1 MLRMYKRAALSL
13 LLALMMIVALGATAW
28 AQDKWPS
35 GPIKLI
41 VPYKA
46 GGSVDRTARNLA
58 PFLTDELGVPVVVE
72 NLTGGGGQV
81 AALNAL
87 SQPADGNTMII
98 HAQPYFS
105 ASIILQG
112 AGFTLSDFDIVN
124 VQNVGNISVT
134 VKADSP
140 YKMFEDLDKAIKA
153 NPGKLSVGFP
163 RAGSAHLLMLLVA
176 DKLGW
181 DVRMVPYESGAPVRT
196 AILGGQLTFS
206 ANGAVS
212 DAAMKPEVRSLALST
227 STKISA
233 FPDSPPLNDVL
244 KAYGVKVPELGD
256 VRFLAVK
263 KGIREEHPGRFEK
276 IVAACEAAMKN
287 EKFRTILAKQ
297 GSAEETAFRGPDKSL
312 EIVKGLDDVMRTY
325 KSAFQK

>member
-1 MLRMYKRAALSL
+1 MLNRIKRAATPL
-13 LLALMMIVALGATAW
+13 LLALALGLVSWGGAE
-28 AQDKWPS
+28 AQSNWPE
-35 GPIKLI
+35 GPIKII

-58 PFLTDELGVPVVVE
+58 PFLSDELGVPVVVE

-81 AALNAL
+81 AALNLLA
-87 SQPADGNTMII
+87 QPADGNTIMM

-105 ASIILQG
+105 AAIILQG
-112 AGFTLSDFDIVN
+112 ASFSLEDFHVLN
-124 VQNVGNISVT
+124 VQNVGNISIT
-134 VKADSP
+134 VKSDSL
-140 YKMFEDLDKAIKA
+140 YTSFDDLHKAIKA

-163 RAGSAHLLMLLVA
+163 RGGSAHLLVLLLA
-176 DKLGW
+176 DRLGW

-212 DAAMKPEVRSLALST
+212 DAAMKPEIRSLALST
-227 STKISA
+227 STPISM
-233 FPDSPPLNDVL
+233 FSDSPPLNEVL
-244 KAYGVKVPELGD
+244 KSYDVEVPELGD

-263 KGIREEHPGRFEK
+263 MEVRAEYPKRVETLS
-276 IVAACEAAMKN
+276 AAIEAAMQSG
-287 EKFRTILAKQ
+287 KFREVLRKQ
-297 GSAEETAFRGPDKSL
+297 GSEDETAYRGQVRSL
-312 EIVKGLDDVMRTY
+312 EIVKGLNDVMRTY